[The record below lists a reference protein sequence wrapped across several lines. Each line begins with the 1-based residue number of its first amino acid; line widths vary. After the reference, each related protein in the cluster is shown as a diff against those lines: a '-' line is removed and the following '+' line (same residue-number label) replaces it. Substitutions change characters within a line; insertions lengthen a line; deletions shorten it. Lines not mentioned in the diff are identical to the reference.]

1 MIKVANGKTE
11 IEGSGV
17 ELLNEYANITARMYE
32 SVFKDVF
39 GDDAEKKIREIFD
52 MAIGAIDDK
61 DSLKE
66 SIKEDMKELGEMVK
80 GMDSD
85 FIESLIETLRK
96 GIDDG
101 K

>member
-1 MIKVANGKTE
+1 MIKCANKKTE
-11 IEGSGV
+11 IEGSGL

-32 SVFKDVF
+32 SVFKDIF
-39 GDDAEKKIREIFD
+39 GDGAKKAIIEAFD
-52 MAIGAIDDK
+52 IAIESVDGK
-61 DSLKE
+61 DSLKD
-66 SIKEDMKELGEMVK
+66 SIKKDMKELGEMVK

>member
-1 MIKVANGKTE
+1 MIKCANKKTE
-11 IEGSGV
+11 IDGSGM

-32 SVFKDVF
+32 SVFKDMF
-39 GDDAEKKIREIFD
+39 GDDAEMMIRESVD
-52 MAIGAIDDK
+52 MAIESVDNK
-61 DSLKE
+61 DSLKD
-66 SIKEDMKELGEMVK
+66 SIKKDMKELGEMVK